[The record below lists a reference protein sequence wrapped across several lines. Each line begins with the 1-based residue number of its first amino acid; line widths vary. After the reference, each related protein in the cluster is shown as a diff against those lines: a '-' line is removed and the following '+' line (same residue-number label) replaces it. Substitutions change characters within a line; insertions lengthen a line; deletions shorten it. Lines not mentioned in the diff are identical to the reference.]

1 MSNAIKHL
9 MLGGLMALAA
19 AFPLNSMAGDTLQRV
34 VDFKVL
40 KVGMSANQPPMTMV
54 NREGGVMGF
63 DVDLARA
70 LATAM
75 KVKLEIKAMPFGELM
90 TALEED
96 KKFDTGQNILRGGVQ
111 PQGTQNI
118 GTE

>member
-1 MSNAIKHL
+1 MSNAIKRL
-9 MLGGLMALAA
+9 MLGGLMALAV
-19 AFPLNSMAGDTLQRV
+19 AFPINSMAGDTLQRV

-70 LATAM
+70 LASGYEGQA
-75 KVKLEIKAMPFGELM
+75 GNQGD
-90 TALEED
+90 ALRRTD
-96 KKFDTGQNILRGGVQ
+96 DRTGRGQNRHGDVWHVDH
-111 PQGTQNI
+111 PTAD
-118 GTE
+118 